1 MVINKCGERLYKGVV
16 DTVTAHLIGVAAR
29 VEEAAGG
36 EALLRD
42 LTARWDDHNK
52 SMQMIRDIL
61 MVPPPPAPLRHLC
74 ANARVRV
81 YLPPGIDGSIRADS
95 VPMISLDCSAMK
107 LFSLPAVEGVALRSR
122 YQYGS
127 QLT

>member
-16 DTVTAHLIGVAAR
+16 DTVTAHLTGVAAR

-42 LTARWDDHNK
+42 LTARWEDHNK

-61 MVPPPPAPLRHLC
+61 MVPPPPAPLHRLYAIAC
-74 ANARVRV
+74 ACTCH
-81 YLPPGIDGSIRADS
+81 RAS
-95 VPMISLDCSAMK
+95 TAAHGQIQVPTI
-107 LFSLPAVEGVALRSR
+107 
-122 YQYGS
+122 
-127 QLT
+127 